1 METNEKENRKETF
14 IFNVVSACSIGMLIL
29 LIFLMM
35 TSCGSVAP
43 ATRYAKTH
51 ADNNYENR
59 LKGNDSFTFKSVK
72 DDFKNTKA
80 DIRDQK
86 KLDKQNAKVSAMQE
100 RINKLKNNNQ

>member
-1 METNEKENRKETF
+1 METNEKEDF
-14 IFNVVSACSIGMLIL
+14 IFKTISACSIGMLIL
-29 LIFLMM
+29 LIFLMI

-100 RINKLKNNNQ
+100 RINKLKNNQ

>member
-1 METNEKENRKETF
+1 MENNTKQAREKTF
-14 IFNVVSACSIGMLIL
+14 IFNVVSAFSIGMLIL
-29 LIFLMM
+29 LIFLML

-43 ATRYAKTH
+43 ATRYAKEH
-51 ADNNYENR
+51 SDNNYENR

-86 KLDKQNAKVSAMQE
+86 ELDKKNAKVSAMQDK
-100 RINKLKNNNQ
+100 INKLKNNNK